1 MNPTFNLFKR
11 HLSCCLNCGS
21 FLVTKGRFCRY
32 CALKLD
38 RWEQAT
44 PILLPPFQ
52 ARAHYNWDP
61 GRSDIL
67 SQLVLSLKGTN
78 NEEAWSY
85 YAQDFVRKTL
95 PLVSLRRPVQVVP
108 APAKRRDQKDHSYA
122 WAQGISKA
130 LGAGFQPCLEK
141 TSKHHQ
147 RGADRAE
154 RALIEMKLRENST
167 SPVDFAPETLWV
179 FADDVLTTGA
189 TARAAHIALGC
200 PAHFEVWVL
209 AHRRLSCGASRH
221 LL

>member
-1 MNPTFNLFKR
+1 MNPTFNLFKK

-44 PILLPPFQ
+44 PILVPPFQ
-52 ARAHYNWDP
+52 VRAHYSWDP

-67 SQLVLSLKGTN
+67 SQLVLSLKGTG
-78 NEEAWSY
+78 NEEAWRY
-85 YAQDFVRKTL
+85 YAQDFARKNLSNLT
-95 PLVSLRRPVQVVP
+95 SNRRIQVVP
-108 APAKRRDQKDHSYA
+108 APAKRIDQKDHSFA
-122 WAQGISKA
+122 WAQGLAES
-130 LGAGFQPCLEK
+130 LGASLHPCLEK
-141 TSKHHQ
+141 LSKHHQ

-154 RALIEMKLRENST
+154 RALIEMKLREKST
-167 SPVDFAPETLWV
+167 SPVDFAPETLWI